1 MGKYTNFHI
10 IRLRRKSLEKLRD
23 AGEKKDIEVVGMV
36 YVDEDVDPELIRA
49 TISSTKIYGGILGSP
64 DTKAALLNV
73 STI

>member
-36 YVDEDVDPELIRA
+36 YVDEDVDPELIKA
-49 TISSTKIYGGILGSP
+49 TISSTKIYGGILGSA
-64 DTKAALLNV
+64 DTKATLHNL